1 MCSILETQL
10 GVSVPQV
17 ALESASNRRLELQR
31 GKEWEGRS
39 FRWWWLDFPLRRGFK
54 HLNSHLLWELYLALP
69 TACLCAD
76 EVYLWFNSLGS

>member
-39 FRWWWLDFPLRRGFK
+39 FRWWWLDFPL
-54 HLNSHLLWELYLALP
+54 S